1 MIDVA
6 RIKQLQAIA
15 AASHPQYGVKEV
27 TEEAWLLTKL
37 AFLLLRFLMGS
48 YKWMVR
54 VARLSA
60 FVLLLSPALLN
71 MAYRYFKSP
80 NIVRDVRYG
89 PHARNFLDIF
99 VPPYQYGRRRGPRYP
114 VTIFFTGGAWTI
126 GYKLWSS
133 LFSDLFME
141 EGILYVTPDYRNF
154 PQGYGNEM
162 AEDVERAIAWVIH
175 NIELYGGDPENITV
189 VGQSAGA
196 HLSSFVLV
204 RKATEELEAR
214 LRGEREAKR
223 RRREAESRGDDSEEG
238 EEEEAEAAAAEIEEE
253 EEEGGKVVE
262 EIENGTGGKAKWSTK
277 QIKKYIGVSGP
288 YDLAGYVGY
297 LHSRG
302 LPNYLLYSIFQGE
315 LTRFSP
321 TRIVKELCKK
331 YKAELEAGMGFP
343 FPPTVLVHGTA
354 DVTMPSKASE
364 EFGEALEEIGVK
376 VDVRLHLGKTHTDA
390 IMEDIFLG
398 NNVMLNDIVGAIT
411 EMDIG
416 VSVDESE
423 RKHDREQEQEVS
435 SSLGGT
441 EGETGLEK
449 AVDVVTAA
457 VASAEQQLVQLQQS
471 ATKAE
476 LRWRRLAPAYYP
488 SFLVRTAQKV
498 NPF

>member
-1 MIDVA
+1 
-6 RIKQLQAIA
+6 
-15 AASHPQYGVKEV
+15 
-27 TEEAWLLTKL
+27 
-37 AFLLLRFLMGS
+37 
-48 YKWMVR
+48 
-54 VARLSA
+54 
-60 FVLLLSPALLN
+60 
-71 MAYRYFKSP
+71 
-80 NIVRDVRYG
+80 
-89 PHARNFLDIF
+89 
-99 VPPYQYGRRRGPRYP
+99 
-114 VTIFFTGGAWTI
+114 
-126 GYKLWSS
+126 
-133 LFSDLFME
+133 
-141 EGILYVTPDYRNF
+141 
-154 PQGYGNEM
+154 M

-441 EGETGLEK
+441 EMETGLEK

>member
-1 MIDVA
+1 MHQRRNTKTTREEKEVIDVA
-6 RIKQLQAIA
+6 RIRQLQEMA
-15 AASHPQYGVKEV
+15 AAAQPQYGVKEV

-48 YKWMVR
+48 YKWIVR

-60 FVLLLSPALLN
+60 FVLLLSPALIN

-80 NIVRDVRYG
+80 NIIRDVRYG
-89 PHARNFLDIF
+89 PHARNFLDIY
-99 VPPYQYGRRRGPRYP
+99 VPPYQHGRRKGARYP
-114 VTIFFTGGAWTI
+114 VAIFFTGGAWTI
-126 GYKLWSS
+126 GYKGWSG
-133 LFSDLFME
+133 LFSDAFME

-162 AEDVERAIAWVIH
+162 AEDVERAIAWVLQ
-175 NIELYGGDPENITV
+175 NIELYGGDPENVTV

-214 LRGEREAKR
+214 LRGESEAQR
-223 RRREAESRGDDSEEG
+223 RKTEAESRGDEEIVKPMR
-238 EEEEAEAAAAEIEEE
+238 EVRE
-253 EEEGGKVVE
+253 VNVE
-262 EIENGTGGKAKWSTK
+262 EIEDGSGKAKWSTA

-302 LPNYLLYSIFQGE
+302 LPNYMLYSIFQGE
-315 LTRFSP
+315 LSRYSP
-321 TRIVKELCKK
+321 TKIVQDLHKK
-331 YKAELEAGMGFP
+331 YKLVDASGGIRLP

-364 EFGEALEEIGVK
+364 EFGKALEEIGVK
-376 VDVRLHLGKTHTDA
+376 VEVKLHLGKTHTDC

-398 NNVMLNDIVGAIT
+398 ENVMLNDIVKAIT
-411 EMDIG
+411 DI
-416 VSVDESE
+416 SE
-423 RKHDREQEQEVS
+423 AIKGQDQEQDSDSDEEHDS
-435 SSLGGT
+435 SST
-441 EGETGLEK
+441 QQQQEEEEG
-449 AVDVVTAA
+449 VTAKI
-457 VASAEQQLVQLQQS
+457 VATAEEQLRKVEH
-471 ATKAE
+471 K
-476 LRWRRLAPAYYP
+476 WRRLAPAYYP
-488 SFLVRTAQKV
+488 GFLVRTAQKV

>member
-1 MIDVA
+1 MHQRRKPTKEEKELIDVA
-6 RIKQLQAIA
+6 RIKQLQQMA
-15 AASHPQYGVKEV
+15 AAAQPQYGVKEV

-48 YKWMVR
+48 YKWIVR

-80 NIVRDVRYG
+80 NIIRDIRYG
-89 PHARNFLDIF
+89 PHARNFLDIY
-99 VPPYQYGRRRGPRYP
+99 VPPYQHGRRKGSRYP
-114 VTIFFTGGAWTI
+114 VAIFFTGGAWTI
-126 GYKLWSS
+126 GYKGWSG
-133 LFSDLFME
+133 LFSDAFME
-141 EGILYVTPDYRNF
+141 EGVLYVTPDYRNF

-162 AEDVERAIAWVIH
+162 AEDVERAIAWVIQ

-189 VGQSAGA
+189 AGQSAGA

-214 LRGEREAKR
+214 LRGESEAQR
-223 RRREAESRGDDSEEG
+223 RKLEAESRGDEEVKPMR
-238 EEEEAEAAAAEIEEE
+238 ELREVNA
-253 EEEGGKVVE
+253 E
-262 EIENGTGGKAKWSTK
+262 EIENGTGKAKWSTK

-315 LTRFSP
+315 LSRYSP
-321 TRIVKELCKK
+321 TRIAQDLCKK
-331 YKAELEAGMGFP
+331 YKLVDASGGIALP

-364 EFGEALEEIGVK
+364 EFGKALEELGVK
-376 VDVRLHLGKTHTDA
+376 VEVKLHHGKTHTDC

-398 NNVMLNDIVGAIT
+398 ENVMLNDIVKAIT
-411 EMDIG
+411 FVE
-416 VSVDESE
+416 E
-423 RKHDREQEQEVS
+423 RIQGQDQEQDASEGEREDDDS
-435 SSLGGT
+435 SSDE
-441 EGETGLEK
+441 EG
-449 AVDVVTAA
+449 VVSKIASTVVSTAE
-457 VASAEQQLVQLQQS
+457 EQLR
-471 ATKAE
+471 KAE
-476 LRWRRLAPAYYP
+476 HEWRRLAPAYYP
-488 SFLVRTAQKV
+488 SFLVRTAQRV